1 MKPRTPLLSALF
13 SAVLALGLNACGND
27 SGEIQY
33 QAVCSQMHGIVR
45 GWEGPRHDRRVDA
58 LKDAEAHKQ
67 AYPGH
72 TVVIE
77 EVH

>member
-1 MKPRTPLLSALF
+1 MKPRLPLLSAF
-13 SAVLALGLNACGND
+13 FVAALALGLSACGSD
-27 SGEIQY
+27 SGRIQY

-58 LKDAEAHKQ
+58 LKDAAAHKQ

-72 TVVIE
+72 TVTIE